1 MEHVMWNKNERDGKI
16 DQAKGKVKQ
25 AVGDLTGNDKLKAE
39 GKVDE
44 TVGDAKTAVG
54 DAQKKVGAPI
64 ASVCQ
69 AAKREVD

>member
-1 MEHVMWNKNERDGKI
+1 MWNKNERDGKI

-44 TVGDAKTAVG
+44 TVGDAKTAIG
-54 DAQKKVGAPI
+54 GAQKKVAAAI
-64 ASVCQ
+64 ASVGQ
-69 AAKREVD
+69 AVKR